1 MSAHPDMV
9 SDLQRSKSE
18 VLKFKVMITEKLQNA
33 INDQLIA
40 EMWSANLYLS
50 MSFYLEKEG
59 YDGLSHWM
67 KKQSQEELEHA
78 YDMASFLQ
86 KRGGTAKVSMIDVV
100 PQGWGSVQE
109 VFKHVCG
116 HRPRG
121 EGQTFRGLLHG
132 LYPRAGRGRGYCTLH
147 LRESPESRR
156 GRSRNAGQQARR
168 AQIILTQTVKDNKVP
183 VEPQGFTGTF
193 LFYSIRIKCVI
204 LKS

>member
-1 MSAHPDMV
+1 
-9 SDLQRSKSE
+9 
-18 VLKFKVMITEKLQNA
+18 MITEKLQNA
-33 INDQLIA
+33 INDQIIA

-100 PQGWGSVQE
+100 PQGWGSVYRQDR
-109 VFKHVCG
+109 G

-168 AQIILTQTVKDNKVP
+168 AQITWRRPLKDKKVP
-183 VEPQGFTGTF
+183 VEPQGFTGTL